1 MINADKLDSRLVGL
15 ANASHDVIILG
26 SGAAG
31 MAAAL
36 TAKAAGLSVL
46 VIEKTQFYGGSTA
59 VSGGAVWIPE
69 NQHMGRAG
77 HTDSREQVMRYLRGS
92 IGEQLQADQ
101 MKAYLDQGPRM
112 VAFMER
118 HTSVKFSARESS
130 PDYNAEV
137 EGASLGGRTLDPLP
151 FDGRELGPMFDALRV
166 PLSSFMVLG
175 GMMVGRKDIDAFL
188 SLHRSWKAF
197 LYSTRLVLRHL
208 RDRLRW
214 KRGTRLL
221 MGNALAGRLLKS
233 AIDMDVELLCGVT
246 VSRLLVEGGVVC
258 GVELPG
264 RGKPVLRARS
274 VVLATGGF
282 AQNSVLRERH
292 IPHAAVHRSMAP
304 EGNTGDGLVLASAVG
319 GILGTDNIGPAFWT
333 PVSIMKRPDASEEV
347 YPHLIMDR
355 QKPGLMAVNRDGVR
369 FTNEAESYHAFVM
382 AMHRTDA
389 VPAWLVCDRV
399 FLQRYGL
406 GLVRPRY
413 ANIAKYIKA
422 GYLLEA
428 ESIEALAGKMGVPAV
443 ALAEAVARMNA
454 FAASGV
460 DTEFGRGE
468 SAYSR
473 YLGDPAHKPNPC
485 LGPISTAPF
494 YAVKVWP
501 GDIGTATGLR
511 VDTEARVLDSANKPI
526 PGLYAC
532 GNDMNSVMSGT
543 YPGAGITLGP
553 GLTFGYIAGKAIA
566 RKMGRNVESL

>member
-1 MINADKLDSRLVGL
+1 MNADTPDSRLVGL

-46 VIEKTQFYGGSTA
+46 VLEKTQFYGGSTA

-69 NQHMGRAG
+69 NPHMERAG

-92 IGEQLQADQ
+92 IGERLQADQ
-101 MKAYLDQGPRM
+101 MKSYLDHGPRM

-118 HTSVKFSARESS
+118 HTSVKFSARELS
-130 PDYNAEV
+130 PDYNADV

-151 FDGRELGPMFDALRV
+151 FDGRELGSMFDALRA
-166 PLSSFMVLG
+166 PYSSFMVLG
-175 GMMVGRKDIDAFL
+175 GMMVSRKDIDAFL
-188 SLHRSWKAF
+188 SLHCSWKSF
-197 LYSTRLVLRHL
+197 RYSTRLVLRHL
-208 RDRLRW
+208 RDRLHW

-233 AIDMDVELLCGVT
+233 AIDMQVELRRGVT
-246 VSRLLVEGGVVC
+246 VNRLLVEGGVVC
-258 GVELPG
+258 GVELQG
-264 RGKPVLRARS
+264 HDKPCLRARS

-292 IPHAAVHRSMAP
+292 FPHAAVHRSMAP
-304 EGNTGDGLVLASAVG
+304 EGNTGDGLALAVAVG
-319 GILGTDNIGPAFWT
+319 GMLGTDNIGPAFWT
-333 PVSIMKRPDASEEV
+333 PVSIMKRPEGGEEV
-347 YPHLIMDR
+347 FPHLIMDR
-355 QKPGLMAVNRDGVR
+355 QKPGLMAVNGDGVR

-382 AMHRTDA
+382 AMHRTHA
-389 VPAWLVCDRV
+389 VPAWLVCDWP

-413 ANIAKYIKA
+413 ATLARFIKA
-422 GYLLEA
+422 GYLIEA
-428 ESIEALAGKMGVPAV
+428 ESIEALAGKMGVPPA
-443 ALAEAVARMNA
+443 ALSKSAARMNE

-473 YLGDPAHKPNPC
+473 YLGDSAHKPNPC
-485 LGPISTAPF
+485 LGPISRAPF
-494 YAVKVWP
+494 YAVQVWP

-532 GNDMNSVMSGT
+532 GNDMNSVMAGT

-566 RKMGRNVESL
+566 RMLGRSDENS